1 MFKDWKYGVFHDIL
15 MNTLE
20 PLRRVMEDGINLMC
34 PDGQRRLCFPV
45 LAQYIAD
52 YEEQR
57 VLASILSGYCPKCTI
72 PRYHKLE
79 GKSICIAT
87 SKRKTGVHSVSL
99 DHCRKP
105 NGPDVDRCSL
115 HKPHIHHA
123 QVLRPNAS
131 EVCIEMNP
139 QPFTNSVTT

>member
-1 MFKDWKYGVFHDIL
+1 MFKDWKRGVFHDIL

-52 YEEQR
+52 YEEQH
-57 VLASILSGYCPKCTI
+57 VLASILNGYCPKCTI
-72 PRYHKLE
+72 PRYRKPRGE
-79 GKSICIAT
+79 GDLHRYVQEENWRAF
-87 SKRKTGVHSVSL
+87 GFP

-123 QVLRPNAS
+123 LVLRPNAS
-131 EVCIEMNP
+131 EVYIEMNL
-139 QPFTNSVTT
+139 QPFTN

>member
-1 MFKDWKYGVFHDIL
+1 MFKDWKRGVFHDIL

-57 VLASILSGYCPKCTI
+57 VLASILNGYCPKCMI
-72 PRYHKLE
+72 PRYHKPRGEVDLHSDVQE
-79 GKSICIAT
+79 ENGCAFGFPGSLP
-87 SKRKTGVHSVSL
+87 KTKWTG
-99 DHCRKP
+99 R
-105 NGPDVDRCSL
+105 
-115 HKPHIHHA
+115 
-123 QVLRPNAS
+123 
-131 EVCIEMNP
+131 
-139 QPFTNSVTT
+139 

>member
-1 MFKDWKYGVFHDIL
+1 

-20 PLRRVMEDGINLMC
+20 PLRRVMEDEINLMC

-72 PRYHKLE
+72 PRY
-79 GKSICIAT
+79 
-87 SKRKTGVHSVSL
+87 
-99 DHCRKP
+99 RKP
-105 NGPDVDRCSL
+105 RGEVDLQSDVQEENEHAFGFLGSLPKTKWTGRRQVFTPQPAHTSRTGFEAKRLRSL
-115 HKPHIHHA
+115 H
-123 QVLRPNAS
+123 
-131 EVCIEMNP
+131 
-139 QPFTNSVTT
+139 